1 MKKGDIRISY
11 VIGGVVAVFV
21 LVAVIYFLANSG
33 GNLSKYI
40 DWIIPRKNETKG
52 GVAGIE
58 IFRYDIA
65 GGNAGY
71 YDGTKWMVFEEI
83 IVGGKKIN
91 AESLKKDFENY
102 YFGERKESIIPI
114 GYLLSNFYQIIKDKS
129 GKSLPQEAVDYL
141 IEKSVGE
148 TGKKE
153 SELKVNA
160 IIGGEDISSSGN
172 VAINLADEEGKIINN
187 AGYFNLRLD
196 NTLEF
201 HYTYF
206 FYDSNLEKNQKKESI
221 ELSYSE
227 GSKIADISNGAK
239 KWRDSV
245 LEKPIFVNYIRK
257 EGKVEKSCSGQYAA
271 MLKDNKYI
279 VVDLGKLVGE
289 EKCSG

>member
-1 MKKGDIRISY
+1 MI
-11 VIGGVVAVFV
+11 
-21 LVAVIYFLANSG
+21 
-33 GNLSKYI
+33 
-40 DWIIPRKNETKG
+40 
-52 GVAGIE
+52 
-58 IFRYDIA
+58 
-65 GGNAGY
+65 
-71 YDGTKWMVFEEI
+71 
-83 IVGGKKIN
+83 
-91 AESLKKDFENY
+91 
-102 YFGERKESIIPI
+102 
-114 GYLLSNFYQIIKDKS
+114 
-129 GKSLPQEAVDYL
+129 
-141 IEKSVGE
+141 
-148 TGKKE
+148 
-153 SELKVNA
+153 
-160 IIGGEDISSSGN
+160 
-172 VAINLADEEGKIINN
+172 
-187 AGYFNLRLD
+187 YFNLRLD